1 MNPTNKSGQ
10 QIEMIQLTKNV
21 PHPLGNF
28 LKSGVRNLVARLS
41 WLVIAPGLVILLS
54 SCTKSV
60 DDLAQDNGVIYA
72 NAAKNVKY
80 VGSEEC
86 AACHRDIYKT
96 YAQSEMGR
104 SMSRLEDS
112 TLTETFPQTY
122 EVFDSTKKYYYEMVR
137 RDGGFYQREYRRA
150 ANGKISH
157 ERWMQA
163 EYVMGSGNNLRMYF
177 HDENGML
184 YELPLTWYEHKKR
197 WDLSPGYRDFE
208 NLRFSRYAT
217 PKCLAC
223 HNSYLEPSPAA
234 NDRYTPPY
242 PLGIGC
248 ERCHGPGELH
258 VRRKHGESIPGLSK
272 NALTIVNPRK
282 LSSARQLDV
291 CRQCHLQGK
300 AWALHGE
307 SDWFDYRP
315 GTPLENHRAV
325 YFPAKT
331 AKEVIEVAD
340 SPQRLA
346 LSRCFKE
353 SQGKLTCI
361 TCHHPHFSIKTFTRA
376 HYNAKCLQCHAA
388 ATLPGNNSRHAH
400 AETDGCV
407 SCHMNRTGTDNTLHG
422 VSNTDHWIRVD
433 ANQTR
438 IDWAT
443 LKRPLE
449 QQPLTA
455 LAPVIDARDGSKML
469 RRGMAYFDYYKQHDS
484 RRAYLDSAFFYL
496 NRGLIANPN
505 SAAGYFQLGETQ
517 LELQRYVEA
526 IASFQRAASLRPGY
540 AEAYAKLGWTYFLTK
555 KRTPA
560 HASYQ
565 QALTLKPQEPRF
577 FEDLAVV
584 LEDSGNYTAAVQAYE
599 QALQIDQQNPYVFYA
614 LGNIYVQQ
622 FRQAEKA
629 ATYFEK
635 VVQLDPDFPNGYLN
649 LGSTY
654 GALGKYP
661 EALRAFANELQ
672 ARPQSALALFN
683 QGRVY
688 SFLGK
693 KFAARR
699 ALQKALELDP
709 TLTPARQLLE
719 RL

>member
-1 MNPTNKSGQ
+1 M
-10 QIEMIQLTKNV
+10 
-21 PHPLGNF
+21 F
-28 LKSGVRNLVARLS
+28 LPELVGFLRKFFHLWTGGSA
-41 WLVIAPGLVILLS
+41 AAVILFFACS
-54 SCTKSV
+54 RPSDERKPA
-60 DDLAQDNGVIYA
+60 DAFYA
-72 NAAKNVKY
+72 NTAPNVKY

-86 AACHRDIYKT
+86 ASCHRDIYEA

-104 SMSRLEDS
+104 SMSRLEAA

-122 EVFDSTKKYYYEMVR
+122 EVFDSTKNFYYEMVR
-137 RDGGFYQREYRRA
+137 RDGGFYQREYRRE

-157 ERWMQA
+157 ERWMRA

-208 NLRFSRYAT
+208 NMRFSRYAT

-223 HNSYLEPSPAA
+223 HNSYLEPSPVA
-234 NDRYTPPY
+234 NDRYQPPY
-242 PLGIGC
+242 TLGIGC

-258 VRRKHGESIPGLSK
+258 VRQKHGEANGGLPQ

-282 LSSARQLDV
+282 LSSERQLDV

-315 GTPLENHRAV
+315 GTPLENHRSV

-353 SQGKLTCI
+353 SNGALTCI
-361 TCHHPHFSIKTFTRA
+361 TCHNPHFSIKTFTRA
-376 HYNAKCLQCHAA
+376 HYNAKCLQCHTAT
-388 ATLPGNNSRHAH
+388 TLPGTASRQTH
-400 AETDGCV
+400 AEAADCIG
-407 SCHMNRTGTDNTLHG
+407 CHMNRTGTDNTLHG
-422 VSNTDHWIRVD
+422 VSNTDHWIRTD
-433 ANQTR
+433 ASQTP

-449 QQPLTA
+449 EQPMTM
-455 LAPVIDARDGSKML
+455 LAPVIDAQDAKQNL
-469 RRGMAYFDYYKQHDS
+469 RRGIAYFDYYKQHDS

-496 NRGLIANPN
+496 NRGLIADPN

-517 LELQRYVEA
+517 LELQRYDEA
-526 IASFQRAASLRPGY
+526 ITSLQRATALRADY
-540 AEAYAKLGWTYFLTK
+540 AEAYAKLGWAYFLTK
-555 KRTPA
+555 KTKLA
-560 HASYQ
+560 YASYQ
-565 QALTLKPQEPRF
+565 LALALKPQEPRF
-577 FEDLAVV
+577 LEDWAVV
-584 LEDSGNYTAAVQAYE
+584 LEDSGDFSGAVQAYE
-599 QALQIDQQNPYVFYA
+599 RALQIDQQNPYVFYA
-614 LGNIYVQQ
+614 LGNIHVQEL
-622 FRQAEKA
+622 RQAEKA
-629 ATYFEK
+629 VAYFEK
-635 VVQLDPDFPNGYLN
+635 VVQLDPDFSNGYLN

-654 GALGKYP
+654 GTLGKYP
-661 EALRAFANELQ
+661 EALRAFANEL
-672 ARPQSALALFN
+672 AVRPQSVMALFN

-688 SFLGK
+688 SLMGK
-693 KFAARR
+693 KAEARR
-699 ALQKALELDP
+699 VLQKALAIDP
-709 TLTPARQLLE
+709 TMTPARQLLNG
-719 RL
+719 L

>member
-1 MNPTNKSGQ
+1 MFLPEAFEFFRKCCRPWAGGPAAAAILFFACVRTND
-10 QIEMIQLTKNV
+10 E
-21 PHPLGNF
+21 H
-28 LKSGVRNLVARLS
+28 RR
-41 WLVIAPGLVILLS
+41 
-54 SCTKSV
+54 
-60 DDLAQDNGVIYA
+60 DDAIYA
-72 NAAKNVKY
+72 NTAKNVKY

-86 AACHRDIYKT
+86 ASCHRDIYQT
-96 YAQSEMGR
+96 YARSEMGR
-104 SMSRLEDS
+104 SMSRLEAA

-122 EVFDSTKKYYYEMVR
+122 EVFDSTKKFYYEMVQ
-137 RDGGFYQREYRRA
+137 RDGRFYQREYRRDP
-150 ANGKISH
+150 NRKIMH
-157 ERWMQA
+157 ERWMEA

-197 WDLSPGYRDFE
+197 WDLSPGYRDFV

-242 PLGIGC
+242 TLGIGC

-258 VRRKHGESIPGLSK
+258 VRQKQGESIAGLPK
-272 NALTIVNPRK
+272 NARTIVNPRK

-315 GTPLENHRAV
+315 GTPLENHRSV

-331 AKEVIEVAD
+331 AREVIEVAD

-361 TCHHPHFSIKTFTRA
+361 TCHNPHFSIKTFTAA

-388 ATLPGNNSRHAH
+388 ASLPGTASRQTHT
-400 AETDGCV
+400 ETDDCV
-407 SCHMNRTGTDNTLHG
+407 SCHINRTGTDNTLHG
-422 VSNTDHWIRVD
+422 VSNTDHWIRID

-449 QQPLTA
+449 QQPMTT
-455 LAPVIDARDGSKML
+455 LAPVIDARDANRTL

-496 NRGLIANPN
+496 NRGLIANPK
-505 SAAGYFQLGETQ
+505 SAAGYLQLGETQ
-517 LELQRYVEA
+517 VELQRYDEA
-526 IASFQRAASLRPGY
+526 ITSFQRAASLRTGY
-540 AEAYAKLGWTYFLTK
+540 AEAYAQLGWTYVLTK
-555 KRTPA
+555 KLTLA
-560 HASYQ
+560 QACYQ
-565 QALTLKPQEPRF
+565 QALALKPQEPRF
-577 FEDLAVV
+577 LEDLAEV
-584 LEDSGNYTAAVQAYE
+584 LEDSGDYTAAAQAYE
-599 QALQIDQQNPYVFYA
+599 RALQIDRQNPYVFGA
-614 LGNIYVQQ
+614 LGNIYAGQ
-622 FRQAEKA
+622 FREAEKA
-629 ATYFEK
+629 AACFEK

-649 LGSTY
+649 LGSAY
-654 GALGKYP
+654 GALSKYP
-661 EALRAFANELQ
+661 EALRAFANELA
-672 ARPQSALALFN
+672 ARPQSAPALFN

-688 SFLGK
+688 ALMGK
-693 KFAARR
+693 KLEARQ
-699 ALQKALELDP
+699 AFQKALDIDP
-709 TLTPARQLLE
+709 AMSLARQYLKQL
-719 RL
+719 